1 MKAHPSKTIIRPRI
15 TEKAALKNETESV
28 YVFEVA
34 KSSTKPTIKNAVK
47 AFWGVTPVKV
57 NITKLPSKTTFKR
70 GKKGSVPAI
79 VKAYVYLKK
88 GEKIELS

>member
-15 TEKAALKNETESV
+15 TEKAVGKNETESV

-34 KSSTKPTIKNAVK
+34 KGSTKPSVKNAVK
-47 AFWGVTPVKV
+47 ALWGVTPVKV

-70 GKKGSVPAI
+70 GRKGSVPAI
-79 VKAYVYLKK
+79 VKAYVYFKK